1 MLWPAGVRRCSKAP
15 STLLADATA
24 SAAAAAAASAAAA
37 TAAALQRLHA
47 QSTIEI
53 IDETDA
59 YLDPRVQLI
68 YAYGS
73 REALPER
80 ETRCEMASEL
90 LHQVAS
96 NAAVE
101 ALLADPRVAETQAHT
116 GPLGR
121 NAGPAPHP
129 GCASGW

>member
-1 MLWPAGVRRCSKAP
+1 M
-15 STLLADATA
+15 
-24 SAAAAAAASAAAA
+24 
-37 TAAALQRLHA
+37 
-47 QSTIEI
+47 
-53 IDETDA
+53 
-59 YLDPRVQLI
+59 QLI

-116 GPLGR
+116 GRWGAMPDLRLIQGAR
-121 NAGPAPHP
+121 PDGDCVSFQLVLM
-129 GCASGW
+129 CACCTALCMRQVLVRFW